1 MAEVLQLGNKSA
13 AQELEVSPVSLI
25 CTLHR
30 QPPAVASRARH
41 STVFFF
47 TSTYYGLNAGVT
59 GVGQPTVGSVL
70 G

>member
-47 TSTYYGLNAGVT
+47 SQA
-59 GVGQPTVGSVL
+59 PTMGSML